1 METNNQ
7 PKSYKDELDLAHQE
21 IERLKK
27 EISQLRSEHLKLVM
41 ELEETN
47 SEIGRLEMVFKRQ
60 EFSKKKMKK
69 NNSSILGD

>member
-7 PKSYKDELDLAHQE
+7 SSSYKDELERANQE
-21 IERLKK
+21 IERLKV

-60 EFSKKKMKK
+60 EFSKKKGNKTTHE
-69 NNSSILGD
+69 S